1 MPWQNRFAAPDPS
14 VLRGVNSEA
23 VLAEQVLALHNK
35 KPSSTVPKGEANAV
49 GREAAEIAFEKPR
62 ERENAEPE
70 EISAEA
76 VDVQLDEFEEANDH
90 RLPKAELLKFSPP
103 RARTAAKPVQTRSNA
118 RNPEELP
125 LKGVTM
131 NFEKLLEE
139 KLSKEGG
146 GEPAEGRERPK
157 KEYLKRK
164 TQVSTIPKAKKQ
176 ETAEQEQPKKPDISS
191 KLDRLNR
198 SAVKLTAGE
207 AYDEDDFEES
217 SEPKPAQPFLKR
229 GDGKLCTHN
238 RPQTP
243 ARLKATSMKRSSS
256 TNHVGSRRRSQGS
269 AYEEEESYRQD
280 ESQVEVR
287 QDELIKETQRVKA
300 EADRLKHMRA
310 DVEIRKRQLEQEMH
324 EFYRKREADLKDR
337 EAWKDEELRK
347 MRKDR
352 AALERTAKAPP
363 PPSSKKDREEVEAL
377 QQQVMKL
384 LEEIKQKDLRHKLQ
398 IDMLRKQ
405 VEELKGARYPRIVE
419 PVVEDPDSE
428 EIEDRYQPTK
438 ANSAVQ
444 SAPKISPPSQPS
456 SKPAAAA
463 VQQSSPKKVSAQKV
477 ANDGKVQKEF
487 EDGHR
492 EVLFPNGVKR
502 EIYPDGYT
510 VVHFTNKDI
519 KQSFPDGK
527 VIYFFAEANTQQT
540 TFPDG
545 QQLFKFAN
553 GQTEQH
559 FPDGTKEIKFPDGTV
574 KCIFPDG
581 EEESIFPDGT
591 VQKVDSNGVKYIDF
605 VNGQKD
611 TIFPDGTKIREFT
624 DGRVRKIL
632 PDGRVIES

>member
-1 MPWQNRFAAPDPS
+1 MPWQYQPTTPDPS
-14 VLRGVNSEA
+14 VLRGVNPEA
-23 VLAEQVLALHNK
+23 VLTEQVLAAHNR
-35 KPSSTVPKGEANAV
+35 KPTSAVPKLEANVV
-49 GREAAEIAFEKPR
+49 GREAAELAFEKPK

-70 EISAEA
+70 ELPAKA
-76 VDVQLDEFEEANDH
+76 VEVQLDEFEEAKEQ

-103 RARTAAKPVQTRSNA
+103 RATRTVARPVPARSNA
-118 RNPEELP
+118 KNPEELP

-146 GEPAEGRERPK
+146 EPTEVRERPK

-164 TQVSTIPKAKKQ
+164 TQVSTIPKATKQ
-176 ETAEQEQPKKPDISS
+176 KTDPEQLEKPENSS
-191 KLDRLNR
+191 KIDRLNK
-198 SAVKLTAGE
+198 SAVKLTAAE

-256 TNHVGSRRRSQGS
+256 TNHVGSRRRSQGNV
-269 AYEEEESYRQD
+269 YEEEESYRQE
-280 ESQVEVR
+280 ESQVDVR
-287 QDELIKETQRVKA
+287 QDELVKETQRVKA

-310 DVEIRKRQLEQEMH
+310 DLEIRKRQLEQEMQ

-337 EAWKDEELRK
+337 EAWKEEELRK
-347 MRKDR
+347 MRRDR

-363 PPSSKKDREEVEAL
+363 QPSKKDREEVEAL

-398 IDMLRKQ
+398 ADKLRKQ
-405 VEELKGARYPRIVE
+405 VEELKGARYPRIVVE

-428 EIEDRYQPTK
+428 EVEDRYLPTK
-438 ANSAVQ
+438 VNSAVK

-456 SKPAAAA
+456 SKPATA

-510 VVHFTNKDI
+510 VVYFTNKDI

-553 GQTEQH
+553 GQIEQH
-559 FPDGTKEIKFPDGTV
+559 FSDGTKEIKFPDGTV